1 MTFVLEVL
9 DDDNDRICDEFNTKT
24 RPLHGD
30 APRGVLTVEDRAQV
44 AAHKAELVALLQA
57 ETGPAAATLTVSDAL
72 GVFPGATIVRGQ
84 RAVTAGAA
92 LRPVQHVGLA
102 AGSDLGLGRL
112 REVPRTLEDDSDH
125 PAPSGDRRLEEG
137 LEVIADEAVE
147 DAALG
152 AAGLIAAGTH
162 GDRTSEGRAGLG
174 LRSGAALP
182 VRRRGAAERP
192 AATPCSTTSGR
203 SRGSERPTPRQRRAG
218 SDRWPERWI
227 AFQELIDGQPAPLGR
242 RARDRGGD
250 RRRRAR
256 DRFGSCGDTTLDLA
270 AGRS

>member
-1 MTFVLEVL
+1 MVSRASPLAKAIIVSNALTGSRKQRHSSWRCWTTTTTGSLTSSTPKG
-9 DDDNDRICDEFNTKT
+9 DR
-24 RPLHGD
+24 LHGD

-92 LRPVQHVGLA
+92 LRPVQHVGLV

-147 DAALG
+147 DAAFG
-152 AAGLIAAGTH
+152 TAGLIAAGTH

-182 VRRRGAAERP
+182 VRARRGRNVRP
-192 AATPCSTTSGR
+192 QRTVSPRAHVHEGWGGR
-203 SRGSERPTPRQRRAG
+203 RRGKGGLVLTAG
-218 SDRWPERWI
+218 RRWI
-227 AFQELIDGQPAPLGR
+227 AFQELID
-242 RARDRGGD
+242 
-250 RRRRAR
+250 
-256 DRFGSCGDTTLDLA
+256 
-270 AGRS
+270 